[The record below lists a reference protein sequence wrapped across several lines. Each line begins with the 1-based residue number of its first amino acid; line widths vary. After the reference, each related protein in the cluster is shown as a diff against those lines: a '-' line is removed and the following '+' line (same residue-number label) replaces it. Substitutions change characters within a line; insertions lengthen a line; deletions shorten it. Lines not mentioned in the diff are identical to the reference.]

1 MSEFVLLSFKIY
13 ALAIVISMAVAVM
26 IKLIVLAVSAVKPQ
40 SQPMVPTS
48 VPAAASAPPSEHVAA
63 IAAAVYAVLGVHRIV
78 HIEERDRGRGRV
90 WTAEGRMAHHA
101 SHNVPHRPHR

>member
-78 HIEERDRGRGRV
+78 HIEERDRGRV

>member
-1 MSEFVLLSFKIY
+1 
-13 ALAIVISMAVAVM
+13 
-26 IKLIVLAVSAVKPQ
+26 
-40 SQPMVPTS
+40 MVPTS

-78 HIEERDRGRGRV
+78 HIEERDRGRV